1 MLSARRLL
9 VPRLSR
15 CYASAAASRVVDSS
29 SSFAGGNH
37 TPYFPDEPMGPS
49 MLTNV
54 PGPESKRII
63 QRLDQYQDTRS
74 VFFVAGLYDWDCN

>member
-15 CYASAAASRVVDSS
+15 CYASAAASRVVDS

-74 VFFVAGLYDWDCN
+74 VFFVAGL

>member
-9 VPRLSR
+9 AIPRLSR
-15 CYASAAASRVVDSS
+15 CYASAAAASRVVDSS
-29 SSFAGGNH
+29 AFAGSH
-37 TPYFPDEPMGPS
+37 TPYFPDEPLGPS

-63 QRLDQYQDTRS
+63 QKLDQYQDTRS
-74 VFFVAGLYDWDCN
+74 VFFVAGW